1 MSCFRCKG
9 IHHCPQRKHFLKQR
23 RKKHCSAS
31 VCEKFLDKCPC
42 SECLVKPVCFTLL
55 DSRYH
60 GFCSSYKR
68 VDLDVIKCKARDD
81 FTIDFN
87 RTFKTDY

>member
-9 IHHCPQRKHFLKQR
+9 IHHCPQRKHFLKKR
-23 RKKHCSAS
+23 RKKDPSTS
-31 VCEKFLDKCPC
+31 DCEKFLVSCPC
-42 SECLVKPVCFTLL
+42 SECLVKPVCETLEQA
-55 DSRYH
+55 RYH

-81 FTIDFN
+81 FTIHFN
-87 RTFKTDY
+87 KIFKTDY